1 MSSVLETI
9 GLWLAGALGG
19 ELARLGNLGLRIPT
33 SLVGVNRQVRDR
45 LLDSLVLWP
54 VLLSL
59 LTLRV
64 LANRPERIHT
74 RRPIRG
80 VR

>member
-1 MSSVLETI
+1 
-9 GLWLAGALGG
+9 
-19 ELARLGNLGLRIPT
+19 
-33 SLVGVNRQVRDR
+33 
-45 LLDSLVLWP
+45 
-54 VLLSL
+54 L
-59 LTLRV
+59 LTLHV

>member
-1 MSSVLETI
+1 MRSVLETI
-9 GLWLAGALGG
+9 GLWLVGALGG
-19 ELARLGNLGLRIPT
+19 EFACLGSLGLRIPT
-33 SLVGVNRQVRDR
+33 WLVGANRQVLDQ
-45 LLDSLVLWP
+45 LLDPLVLWL

-59 LTLRV
+59 LTLHV